1 MRNFLFRYR
10 GQLPLITIS
19 IIFLLG
25 LTFPIPLVRQTSAD
39 SYRCLSLILVGF
51 GIVYRCWTVGY
62 SMQHASGR
70 NRHQQ
75 VAHHLNQRGTYSM
88 SQHPLYFANA
98 LMWLG
103 CCIFSNSLLILVA
116 LGVYISIFTFYLI
129 QLESRFLHRTFGE
142 EFAVW
147 AQNTPVFVPFL
158 WKYKRTGLPFQ
169 WVKVFATEYPTWV
182 SCLASL
188 LAADLFNS
196 SVNLNNLQW
205 TNRHSMI
212 VIAGCFIGF
221 SGRFFKYVVVR
232 KWLKS
237 SI

>member
-19 IIFLLG
+19 IVFLLG
-25 LTFPIPLVRQTSAD
+25 LRFPIPLVRENSVE
-39 SYRCLSLILVGF
+39 SYRWFSLSLVVL
-51 GIVYRCWTVGY
+51 GIIYRCWTVGY

-75 VAHHLNQRGTYSM
+75 VAHYLNQKGTYSM

-98 LMWLG
+98 LMWFG
-103 CCIFSNSLLILVA
+103 SCILSNSLPIFVA
-116 LGVYISIFTFYLI
+116 LGIYISIFTMYLI
-129 QLESRFLHRTFGE
+129 QLESRFLHGTFRGE
-142 EFAVW
+142 YEVW
-147 AQNTPVFVPFL
+147 AQNTPVFFPSL
-158 WKYKRTGLPFQ
+158 WRYKRTGLSFQ

-196 SVNLNNLQW
+196 LVNLNSLQW
-205 TNRHSMI
+205 TNSHSII
-212 VIAGCFIGF
+212 VISGCFIGL
-221 SGRFFKYVVVR
+221 SGRFFKYIVVR